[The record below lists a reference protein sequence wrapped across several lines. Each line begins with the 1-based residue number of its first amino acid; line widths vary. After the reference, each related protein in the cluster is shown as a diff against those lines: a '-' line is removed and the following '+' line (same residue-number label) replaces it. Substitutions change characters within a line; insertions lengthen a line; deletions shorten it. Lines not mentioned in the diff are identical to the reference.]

1 MSIGE
6 IKADDLLGLV
16 GRELGGR
23 YRLDQFID
31 RGGFGAV
38 YRGLD
43 KRLNQPV
50 AVKVGLSNREFMREA
65 RLAAEVRHDNIVHVT
80 DFGDDGGL
88 AYLVMEF
95 LEGENL
101 EVLFKSQGNQLSL
114 EQLRKL
120 VRQVGAALAH
130 AHGEQLI
137 HRDLKPRNIILKRSS
152 SKSAT
157 SLAAGKF
164 VLLDFGIA
172 AKLDATGTQRNRTRD
187 GAGTVEYMAP
197 ELLTSSP
204 QTTPQSD
211 IYGFGTILYQM
222 MAGRVPFPQKDNSH
236 LALATCLHA
245 IATEPPPP
253 FSAIAPHRP
262 YSAELQALVLQCLE
276 KDPAKRPQSVMELV
290 ERFRAACPATTS
302 GTGLPLLDDDEE
314 EDGTS
319 RPGLPPEPAE
329 PGIFDHWTWLVTAA
343 ACAVIL
349 AIAFWP
355 QPPSPGPG
363 LPPPTAELTARI
375 GDDVIDLAKAP
386 LSLLP
391 GDAARVT
398 FRFDNLPPDAAPL
411 FEAPEVPQGVEVQ
424 PDQGVGNA
432 EAQTYTIRIP
442 DPNVTLPAEAAITF
456 RGRTASGAE
465 PVEIVT
471 RLDLRPPVPWLPES
485 LKTLGFSLPQP
496 PRLCRIEKEFFPTV
510 LNREIAGK
518 TVRFRLVPERTV
530 GQRRVRTFY
539 VMEGLVT
546 NRMFHAYALDRP
558 ERPWKPD
565 GSKERTTSEND
576 NDFPVT
582 DIVPLDAHG
591 FAQWIGGKNA
601 TLPTTTEWDIASGYY
616 EFLEALDRAA
626 GAASREIPSKTFEA
640 FRKKPVPVRDLNYS
654 VLYGLGPDDNEVS
667 MPDGSRMPESSP
679 FGCRYPRSAAGTPVT
694 ELTATLLAN
703 TIITELQRVAAQ
715 SEVTGLYRM
724 LVRGVGEDATSD
736 QRFCWAVRDG
746 ETVSIVPT
754 EDFDRVDPVVLAG
767 NTITSGPDFGF
778 RVVLHTV
785 DASP

>member
-6 IKADDLLGLV
+6 IIADDLLGLV

-80 DFGDDGGL
+80 DFGDDNGL

-130 AHGEQLI
+130 AHGERLI
-137 HRDLKPRNIILKRSS
+137 HRDLKPRNIILKRST
-152 SKSAT
+152 SKSGT

-222 MAGRVPFPQKDNSH
+222 MTGRVPFPQKDNSH

-276 KDPAKRPQSVMELV
+276 KDPAKRPQSVIDLV
-290 ERFRAACPATTS
+290 EQFRAACPATVSATAI
-302 GTGLPLLDDDEE
+302 PFLDDDEE
-314 EDGTS
+314 EDAIS
-319 RPGLPPEPAE
+319 RPGLPPEPSD

-355 QPPSPGPG
+355 PSVVPQG
-363 LPPPTAELTARI
+363 PPPPMPVAELTAKI
-375 GDDVIDLAKAP
+375 GDDVVDLAKAP

-391 GDAARVT
+391 GDIARVT

-411 FEAPEVPQGVEVQ
+411 FEAPEVPQGVKIESE
-424 PDQGVGNA
+424 QGVGNA
-432 EAQTYTIRIP
+432 EAQTYTISVP
-442 DPNVTLPAEAAITF
+442 DPNVTLPPEAAITF
-456 RGRTASGAE
+456 RGRTASGVD
-465 PVEIVT
+465 PIEIVT
-471 RLDLRPPVPWLPES
+471 RLDLRPPVAWLPES
-485 LKTLGFSLPQP
+485 LKSLGFSLAKPPQ
-496 PRLCRIEKEFFPTV
+496 LCRIDKEFFPTV
-510 LNREIAGK
+510 LSREVAGK

-546 NRMFHAYALDRP
+546 NRMFYAYAQDQP
-558 ERPWKPD
+558 QRPWKPA
-565 GSKERTTSEND
+565 GSKDRSSELND
-576 NDFPVT
+576 DDPVT

-591 FAQWIGGKNA
+591 FAQWIGGKSA
-601 TLPTTTEWDIASGYY
+601 TLPTTTEWDISSGYY
-616 EFLEALDRAA
+616 ELLEALERVANVT
-626 GAASREIPSKTFEA
+626 SREIPSGTFEA
-640 FRKKPVPVRDLNYS
+640 FRKKPVPVRDLNYT
-654 VLYGLGPDDNEVS
+654 VLYGMGPDANEVYV
-667 MPDGSRMPESSP
+667 PDGGRLTESSP
-679 FGCRYPRSAAGTPVT
+679 FGCRYPRSAAGLPIT
-694 ELTATLLAN
+694 ELTGTLLAN
-703 TIITELQRVAAQ
+703 TILTDLQRVAAQ
-715 SEVTGLYRM
+715 SEVTGLYRI
-724 LVRGVGEDATSD
+724 LVRGVGERPTSD
-736 QRFCWAVRDG
+736 QRFRWAIRDG
-746 ETVSIVPT
+746 ETVTIVPT

-767 NTITSGPDFGF
+767 NTITSGEDFGF
-778 RVVLHTV
+778 RVVLHTA
-785 DASP
+785 DAPP